1 MATADQIKSL
11 IRSHYGNQREQ
22 FSTIALQVAAHEAM
36 QGHQSVALEIRGMV
50 DGAKVKDYE
59 RIVPFTPDLEHLIRI
74 GKSDVKLSQ
83 LVWAIV
89 LLTDLYMVKCRVTV
103 LSQPWTVWKCCT

>member
-36 QGHQSVALEIRGMV
+36 QGHQSVALEIRGLV
-50 DGAKVKDYE
+50 VP
-59 RIVPFTPDLEHLIRI
+59 RI
-74 GKSDVKLSQ
+74 S
-83 LVWAIV
+83 
-89 LLTDLYMVKCRVTV
+89 
-103 LSQPWTVWKCCT
+103 